1 MDHFMKLSEA
11 VEQTLQKAHDI
22 IQKMDKNNAE
32 KNMSIQEI
40 AAFIG
45 VEAWVDKDN
54 ISDPYEAVNMGI
66 WINISALAWE
76 MRSSLT
82 VYELAKGV
90 PEIIIDTEI
99 RSLPSIPPF
108 LLHNGW
114 IIESRKI
121 SEPLF
126 GDTVCLGGYSVDN
139 KIFLIG
145 FERNGRAMVVPVT
158 PCWGETDIET
168 NCEWL
173 VVDEKEI
180 GESKKWAIEAMHFAT
195 ILGALLEA
203 ETAPIKIENR
213 TVKQKKK
220 SKRNKNPKNEEI
232 KKWTTRIIRL
242 SEIGEA
248 SLREITEPSSS
259 KLDTSGLVLE
269 TIKVRGHIKR
279 VAIGKG
285 RRERKWIYIAPYLSS
300 RWISERVKI
309 IIKK

>member
-1 MDHFMKLSEA
+1 MEHFIKLSEA
-11 VEQTLQKAHDI
+11 VEHTLQKARKLIQDI
-22 IQKMDKNNAE
+22 DKDNAG
-32 KNMSIQEI
+32 KNMTIQEI
-40 AAFIG
+40 AALIG
-45 VEAWVDKDN
+45 VKSWVDKED
-54 ISDPYEAVNMGI
+54 ISDPYEAIGMGI

-90 PEIIIDTEI
+90 PEIIRETEI

-108 LLHNGW
+108 LLHHGW

-173 VVDEKEI
+173 VVEEREIDE
-180 GESKKWAIEAMHFAT
+180 SRKWAIEAMHFAT

-213 TVKQKKK
+213 TAKQKKK
-220 SKRNKNPKNEEI
+220 SKRGKNPKKEEI

-248 SLREITEPSSS
+248 SLSEITEPSSS
-259 KLDTSGLVLE
+259 KLDTSDLVLE
-269 TIKVRGHIKR
+269 TVKVKGHIKR
-279 VAIGKG
+279 VAVGKG
-285 RRERKWIYIAPYLSS
+285 RKERKWIYVAPYLSS
-300 RWISERVKI
+300 RWVSEHVKI
-309 IIKK
+309 IVKK